1 MTEKDTVNLLR
12 KLSSGAKMGEEAI
25 KDTLKSAQSPQL
37 RQCLEASREE
47 HAKISQ
53 TAAGLLNAYG
63 LKAQSPSP
71 MAAGMSKLKTA
82 MMMAARPEDATVAS
96 LIVDGCNMG
105 IKNLSK
111 DLNRLQ
117 GASAPAA
124 AAARQLISNEIK
136 LTEQMRKFL

>member
-1 MTEKDTVNLLR
+1 MTEKDTVTLLR
-12 KLSSGAKMGEEAI
+12 KLSSGAKMGEESI
-25 KDTLKSAQSPQL
+25 KDTLKGVQSPQL
-37 RQCLEASREE
+37 RQCLESSQEE
-47 HAKISQ
+47 HVKIMQ

-71 MAAGMSKLKTA
+71 MAVGMSKLKTA
-82 MMMAARPEDATVAS
+82 MMLAAKPEDSTVAS
-96 LIVDGCNMG
+96 LIMNGCNVG
-105 IKNLSK
+105 IKNLTK